1 MDAQQVTPAGAVSD
15 HSDASDDGAVAVKQQ
30 RKQQY
35 RRRNVIRD
43 TDESDSDM
51 PARQPTK
58 RRPKYTHKSQ
68 DSLVA
73 KRIRK
78 PAIRVP
84 WTDEELNLLRK
95 FFPNFL
101 RSGSLPGFA
110 LITTAQKRYP
120 VLLKRTPAQ
129 IKSRFYQLQKCNN
142 KLSPVKKL

>member
-1 MDAQQVTPAGAVSD
+1 MLAVSD
-15 HSDASDDGAVAVKQQ
+15 HSDASDDGAIAVKQQ
-30 RKQQY
+30 QH
-35 RRRNVIRD
+35 RRRIRD
-43 TDESDSDM
+43 TEESDDDM

-58 RRPKYTHKSQ
+58 RCPKYTHKSQ
-68 DSLVA
+68 DSLMA

-95 FFPNFL
+95 IFANFL

-110 LITTAQKRYP
+110 LITAAQKRYP

-129 IKSRFYQLQKCNN
+129 IKSRFHQLQKCN
-142 KLSPVKKL
+142 KLSPVKDL